1 MKTAVR
7 SILLCILV
15 SGASA
20 ALPKQ
25 PNILFILVDDLGKE
39 WIQCYG
45 AEGIET
51 PNIDKLAETGMK
63 FNNAWCMPQLPAE
76 IH

>member
-7 SILLCILV
+7 SILLCILI

-63 FNNAWCMPQLPAE
+63 FNNA
-76 IH
+76 